1 MVIDA
6 ETTFI
11 APFDE
16 EEVHVINEYD
26 GDGEGIMTDSSNRG
40 QPADTVETLR
50 RKSRNRCKVISLLQQ
65 QITLLQNELAAIK
78 DKSIAR
84 CLLELIERAG
94 QWKEL
99 SRMPNR
105 KLTISAQTYMRVK
118 IMLVWRKYR
127 IQFAMLCTCILV
139 CISMWLP

>member
-1 MVIDA
+1 MSSMNTMVIEKA
-6 ETTFI
+6 LL
-11 APFDE
+11 
-16 EEVHVINEYD
+16 
-26 GDGEGIMTDSSNRG
+26 TDSSNRG
-40 QPADTVETLR
+40 RPADTVETLR

-65 QITLLQNELAAIK
+65 QITFLHNELAAIK
-78 DKSIAR
+78 DKSIAG

-105 KLTISAQTYMRVK
+105 KLMISAQTYMRGK

-127 IQFAMLCTCILV
+127 IQFAMWCACNLV
-139 CISMWLP
+139 CISMWLHEVFVHL

>member
-16 EEVHVINEYD
+16 GEVHVINEYD

-78 DKSIAR
+78 DKSIAQ

>member
-78 DKSIAR
+78 DKSIAQ

>member
-16 EEVHVINEYD
+16 GEVHVINEYD

-65 QITLLQNELAAIK
+65 QITLLHNELAAIK
-78 DKSIAR
+78 DKSIAQ
-84 CLLELIERAG
+84 CLLELIERAD